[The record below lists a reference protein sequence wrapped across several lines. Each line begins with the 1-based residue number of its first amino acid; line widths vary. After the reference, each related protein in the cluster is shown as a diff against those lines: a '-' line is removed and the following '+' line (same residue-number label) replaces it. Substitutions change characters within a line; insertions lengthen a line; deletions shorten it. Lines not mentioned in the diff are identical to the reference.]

1 MEKNL
6 REIYSADKKY
16 KINIIQELLAEHD
29 IESVTLDQKGSS
41 FLVGDIKL
49 YVDQK
54 DEKKAREIIATHEI

>member
-16 KINIIQELLAEHD
+16 KINILQELLAEHD
-29 IESVTLDQKGSS
+29 IDSVTLDQKGSA

-54 DEKKAREIIATHEI
+54 DEKKALEIIATHNI